1 MYIDVYYVLFFLL
14 NNIHVK
20 FNKMTIKDN
29 LTLCSHVL
37 VFFLDG
43 KSLSLGP
50 SVSGGGMMLPDG
62 TDLRQVT
69 VLSKQD
75 WERIECELNRKNIQD
90 EMVRK
95 IREDREEQKRKSK
108 EIIKNW
114 GNTIAVS
121 YSTVCDHMS
130 DCFSL
135 IC

>member
-1 MYIDVYYVLFFLL
+1 MFPSTPVYLL
-14 NNIHVK
+14 TFTQMI
-20 FNKMTIKDN
+20 
-29 LTLCSHVL
+29 LS
-37 VFFLDG
+37 LDG
-43 KSLSLGP
+43 KPGP
-50 SVSGGGMMLPDG
+50 HAPNAGGGGMMLPDG

-75 WERIECELNRKNIQD
+75 WERIECELNRKKIQD

-121 YSTVCDHMS
+121 FAIKIYL
-130 DCFSL
+130 F
-135 IC
+135 